1 MVKTE
6 IKKNKNKILI
16 KTMAVDQNCQDSH
29 QKKRSNIKACE
40 VSRKKYSRN
49 YTLNLWLRAGGGG
62 FKSRPCLLTLNSAAS
77 FIPLCFKLPA
87 FNMGETLQSF
97 FFFAGKAR

>member
-1 MVKTE
+1 
-6 IKKNKNKILI
+6 
-16 KTMAVDQNCQDSH
+16 MAVDQNCQDSH

-62 FKSRPCLLTLNSAAS
+62 GGGSSQGLVF
-77 FIPLCFKLPA
+77 
-87 FNMGETLQSF
+87 
-97 FFFAGKAR
+97 

>member
-1 MVKTE
+1 
-6 IKKNKNKILI
+6 
-16 KTMAVDQNCQDSH
+16 MAVDQNCQDSH

-62 FKSRPCLLTLNSAAS
+62 VQVKALS
-77 FIPLCFKLPA
+77 FNTEF
-87 FNMGETLQSF
+87 SS
-97 FFFAGKAR
+97 